1 MASVCYHSFCRRQR
15 LRPPWCWLLVPSGC
29 WMWLGKEWRTTKT
42 TALCTA
48 KVNARSCPSFF
59 GRIETWELQN
69 STKRAGIK
77 FDPLFLFLLR
87 SLLPVFAA
95 KPGAFYNVK
104 PTVLCHELLG
114 AIQFPNLGS
123 YLSTPSLFCVFS
135 DGRFEEIPDSSHRHY
150 LSRSKFLVTF
160 STSCQ
165 GVCSRRHCIPAS
177 FFKSLMTGG

>member
-1 MASVCYHSFCRRQR
+1 MKANGICLLSFFLQKTKAQAPMV
-15 LRPPWCWLLVPSGC
+15 LTAGPKWLLDVTWQGVEDNKNNCIVYSK
-29 WMWLGKEWRTTKT
+29 GKCKI
-42 TALCTA
+42 L
-48 KVNARSCPSFF
+48 
-59 GRIETWELQN
+59 
-69 STKRAGIK
+69 
-77 FDPLFLFLLR
+77 
-87 SLLPVFAA
+87 SLLLWTYWNLRIA
-95 KPGAFYNVK
+95 KQHQTSWNQIWSSLPFPLTISLTCVFYNVK